1 MKKIFVSIN
10 NARYNRP
17 QSVHASKPFP
27 SSQPR
32 PASPAARQGPRY
44 GRERSVHDENLPQR
58 CAFPRTRLYAGL
70 PSAGSSHEDQPDANG
85 SGGAHGPFRATEPR
99 SAAFDPT
106 REGWPSDV
114 RRDQPELYVGAH
126 ARVCARVCAAS
137 QDFSSVL
144 LDMKPSCLVLGPG
157 GMGFFALLGAYSKLE
172 EQLSDVTDI
181 CGSSAGALL
190 GLFIALGKTSTE
202 ILDISMGI
210 DIPALT
216 KYNIKSFMSSYGLID
231 HSQIR
236 EVLVSI
242 CEGDPTFSDID
253 KTIYIAAFNVNL
265 GRTEYFSKYT
275 HPTMSVIDAVCMSI
289 SVPFIFSSF
298 KFNGYNYVDGGT
310 MECVPVP
317 PFFGKKP
324 DDVLIIHI
332 ISDLPVHEDIHS
344 VKDYLGCLI
353 RSILRVRVNYQGMFP
368 TIDIDIHDTN
378 MFDFNMSDDEKLK
391 LFLNVK
397 I

>member
-1 MKKIFVSIN
+1 MKKMFVSIK

-17 QSVHASKPFP
+17 QSVHARRSVP
-27 SSQPR
+27 SAQPR
-32 PASPAARQGPRY
+32 PSPSAARQGSRD
-44 GRERSVHDENLPQR
+44 GCECSVYDENLAQCR
-58 CAFPRTRLYAGL
+58 AFPRACLYAGL
-70 PSAGSSHEDQPDANG
+70 PPGGPPYEDQPDANG
-85 SGGAHGPFRATEPR
+85 PGCTNGSVRAAEPG

-106 REGWPSDV
+106 REGWSPDV
-114 RRDQPELYVGAH
+114 RRDQPELYAGAH
-126 ARVCARVCAAS
+126 AGVRSGVRAAS

-157 GMGFFALLGAYSKLE
+157 GMGFFAMLGAYSKLE
-172 EQLSDVTDI
+172 DQLSDVTHI

-190 GLFIALGKTSTE
+190 GMFISLGKTATE
-202 ILDISMGI
+202 ILDISMGV
-210 DIPALT
+210 DIPSLSR
-216 KYNIKSFMSSYGLID
+216 YNIKSFMSNYGLID

-236 EVLVSI
+236 EALLSI
-242 CEGDPTFSDID
+242 CEGEPTFSDLG
-253 KTIYIAAFNVNL
+253 KTLYIAAFNVNL
-265 GRTEYFSKYT
+265 GRTEYFSRHT
-275 HPTMSVIDAVCMSI
+275 HPSMSVIDAVCMSI

-298 KFNGYNYVDGGT
+298 KFNGYNYIDGGT

-324 DDVLIIHI
+324 DDVLIIKI
-332 ISDLPVHEDIHS
+332 VSDIPTCEDINN

-353 RSILRVRVNYQGMFP
+353 RSVLRIRLNYQGMFP
-368 TIDIDIHDTN
+368 TIDIDIEDTN

-391 LFLNVK
+391 LFLNVN